1 MKLPFIYSRHFPGK
15 VCPKSDRSRNRHNN
29 ITNKTCP
36 SSKQTGSVGQYSR
49 ISEQKRRGKRTVG
62 GEEWKPNLIIIIT
75 TTISTTKTAMA
86 STDPIEIKA
95 AIDQPGA
102 VILDVRRKDEIDA
115 APFTKKPYKHATC
128 SLDDCSELLEKAEM
142 LMPDKNGE

>member
-1 MKLPFIYSRHFPGK
+1 M
-15 VCPKSDRSRNRHNN
+15 
-29 ITNKTCP
+29 NKNAGANEP
-36 SSKQTGSVGQYSR
+36 L
-49 ISEQKRRGKRTVG
+49 EA
-62 GEEWKPNLIIIIT
+62 EEWKSNLIIFIAII
-75 TTISTTKTAMA
+75 ISTKINRQQKQAMA
-86 STDPIEIKA
+86 STDPIEIKT